1 MYAVVATSGRQ
12 YRVNSG
18 DRIEVNRLVG
28 EVGSTVVL
36 DDVIMVGQGA
46 DVTVGTPKVA
56 AARVEAQIV
65 AHKRGPKIIIFK
77 HKRRKGYRRKQG
89 HRQDLT
95 ALRITGIYT
104 DMLTDMLIPAVE
116 TMTTPVPAVEVMET
130 PAPTFETMVDTGV

>member
-1 MYAVVATSGRQ
+1 
-12 YRVNSG
+12 VNPG

-104 DMLTDMLIPAVE
+104 DMLTPAVE

-130 PAPTFETMVDTGV
+130 PAPTFEALVDTGV

>member
-18 DRIEVNRLVG
+18 DRIEVNRLTG

-95 ALRITGIYT
+95 ALRIIGIYT
-104 DMLTDMLIPAVE
+104 DMLTS
-116 TMTTPVPAVEVMET
+116 AVEVMTAPAPAVEETYT
-130 PAPTFETMVDTGV
+130 PAPVVEAQVDTGV

>member
-18 DRIEVNRLVG
+18 DRIEVNRLEG

-36 DDVIMVGQGA
+36 DDVMMVGQGA

-95 ALRITGIYT
+95 SLRITGIYT
-104 DMLTDMLIPAVE
+104 DGLTPVVEAMTAPVSVVVE
-116 TMTTPVPAVEVMET
+116 TDT
-130 PAPTFETMVDTGV
+130 PAPVVEAQVDTGV